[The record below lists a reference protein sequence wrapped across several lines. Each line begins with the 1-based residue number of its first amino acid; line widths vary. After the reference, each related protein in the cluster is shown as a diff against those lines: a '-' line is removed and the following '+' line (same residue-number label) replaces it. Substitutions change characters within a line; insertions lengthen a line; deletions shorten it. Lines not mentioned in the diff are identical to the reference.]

1 MSHSAPPVL
10 NGPVTAMLRRMLE
23 KAASDNHHWDNLALY
38 HFSVLIAKNYNLSAD
53 AILDEIC
60 ETPGHVL
67 DNARCPQGLTAV
79 ASYLAT
85 TLGAEG
91 PPLLATVH

>member
-1 MSHSAPPVL
+1 MQATPFTDGIAVQILRNALAKAEAQSH
-10 NGPVTAMLRRMLE
+10 
-23 KAASDNHHWDNLALY
+23 HCDNLALF
-38 HFSVLIAKNYNLSAD
+38 HFAALIARHYDLAAAD
-53 AILDEIC
+53 VLDEIC

-85 TLGAEG
+85 TLGADG
-91 PPLLATVH
+91 PPFLATVH

>member
-1 MSHSAPPVL
+1 MQATPFTDGIAVQILRNALAKAEAQSH
-10 NGPVTAMLRRMLE
+10 
-23 KAASDNHHWDNLALY
+23 HCDNLALF
-38 HFSVLIAKNYNLSAD
+38 HFAALIARHYDLAAAD
-53 AILDEIC
+53 VLDEIC

-85 TLGAEG
+85 TLGADG

>member
-1 MSHSAPPVL
+1 MPSPNTDDLVAQ
-10 NGPVTAMLRRMLE
+10 MFRRMLE
-23 KAASDNHHWDNLALY
+23 RAEADNHHWDNLALY
-38 HFSVLIAKNYNLSAD
+38 HFSALIAANYNLSAD
-53 AILDEIC
+53 AVLDEIC

-85 TLGAEG
+85 TLGADG
-91 PPLLATVH
+91 PPLLATIH

>member
-1 MSHSAPPVL
+1 MQAPAFTDDIV
-10 NGPVTAMLRRMLE
+10 AKMFRKALE
-23 KAASDNHHWDNLALY
+23 QAEAQNHHWDNLALF
-38 HFSVLIAKNYNLSAD
+38 HFAALIARHYNLTAAD
-53 AILDEIC
+53 VLDEIC

-85 TLGAEG
+85 TLGADG
-91 PPLLATVH
+91 PPFLATVH